1 MSAPTEI
8 RLRKAEKILE
18 IAFADGARFALPA
31 EYLRV
36 ESPSAEVQG
45 HGPGQKV
52 YCGRAAP
59 CRHYRAGT
67 GGPLCASHQL

>member
-1 MSAPTEI
+1 MSAPSEI

-36 ESPSAEVQG
+36 
-45 HGPGQKV
+45 
-52 YCGRAAP
+52 
-59 CRHYRAGT
+59 
-67 GGPLCASHQL
+67 